1 MPGSPSGEGPGSPR
15 LLRRRSLAGGLLLAV
30 FLGGCGIQG
39 NPIPPENVPPE
50 TPPEAPQK
58 KSSPGG
64 TPSAPQKGGGD
75 LNQEEP
81 EGGFPDQ

>member
-1 MPGSPSGEGPGSPR
+1 MAVSPSGEGQGTHR
-15 LLRRRSLAGGLLLAV
+15 GRSLLAGLLLLV

-39 NPIPPENVPPE
+39 TPIPPENVPPE
-50 TPPEAPQK
+50 TPPEAPAK
-58 KSSPGG
+58 KASPGG
-64 TPSAPQKGGGD
+64 TPSGPQKGGGD

>member
-1 MPGSPSGEGPGSPR
+1 MAISPSGEGQGVP
-15 LLRRRSLAGGLLLAV
+15 RRRFLLGGLLLAV

-39 NPIPPENVPPE
+39 TPIPPENVPPE
-50 TPPEAPQK
+50 TPPEAPAK
-58 KSSPGG
+58 KSPPGG
-64 TPSAPQKGGGD
+64 TPSGPQKGGGD

>member
-1 MPGSPSGEGPGSPR
+1 MAANSPGNGRGAVFRPR
-15 LLRRRSLAGGLLLAV
+15 FLAGLVLVA

-39 NPIPPENVPPE
+39 SPIPPENVPPE
-50 TPPEAPQK
+50 TPPEAPAK
-58 KSSPGG
+58 KAPPG
-64 TPSAPQKGGGD
+64 SAPSGGQKDGGD

>member
-1 MPGSPSGEGPGSPR
+1 MAASPAREGQGAARGRYR
-15 LLRRRSLAGGLLLAV
+15 LAGLLLLV

-39 NPIPPENVPPE
+39 TPIPPENVPPE
-50 TPPEAPQK
+50 TPPEAPAK
-58 KSSPGG
+58 KSPPAGS
-64 TPSAPQKGGGD
+64 PSAPQKGGGD